1 MGRQELD
8 ELNLDMVAGGANMVK
23 PAPINQNTTGN
34 KNAVNQNNVNG
45 KNQIGVVQYNH
56 VKGNNGN
63 VKIGSPVNID
73 HPAGP
78 ININ

>member
-1 MGRQELD
+1 MERQELD
-8 ELNLDMVAGGANMVK
+8 ELNLDMIAGGANTVN
-23 PAPINQNTTGN
+23 PATINQNTTGN
-34 KNAVNQNNVNG
+34 KNAVNQNNANG
-45 KNQIGVVQYNH
+45 KNQIGVVQHNH

-78 ININ
+78 IYIS